1 MLVAIFLVGVDL
13 TEFLGLTCGEL
24 LALVLPSGAVGSSK
38 SVLIVTLLAVLI
50 VCSIPL

>member
-1 MLVAIFLVGVDL
+1 MVAIFLVGVDL
-13 TEFLGLTCGEL
+13 TEFLDLTCGEL

-38 SVLIVTLLAVLI
+38 SVLIVTLLAVLT